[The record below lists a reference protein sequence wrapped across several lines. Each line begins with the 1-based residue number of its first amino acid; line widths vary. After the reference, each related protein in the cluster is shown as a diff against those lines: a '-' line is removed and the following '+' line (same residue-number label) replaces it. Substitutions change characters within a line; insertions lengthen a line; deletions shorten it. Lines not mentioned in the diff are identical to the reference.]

1 MHTRRSLITIASATI
16 WIGLTV
22 ALVAQGLK
30 GVGNQVIAIALP
42 SDPPPPQPPEPPVRW
57 PPPNPAFPSQQSFPI
72 DPWASVGTYRL
83 EPKQVAT
90 PLAQSSSSPLI
101 QGLKQGTAAF
111 LAATETGAFIE
122 LTGVYPR
129 QSINLL
135 EGATFTNSPEGTTFV
150 LPDGTVVP
158 PLSLSGYEAA
168 KTLLP
173 PSQQTVLDDK
183 FFWLLQTNP
192 TLPLIA
198 AGLETG
204 DYRQYVHQG
213 RFNTDAYY
221 REIFFGQIFWAAQV
235 ANLHMAE
242 VLPLVEIHLVTLQ
255 DAFFRNLDL
264 MDAGTV
270 LSFRKYEMA
279 LTNRQYLLRSLM
291 GTPLEA
297 RARLKAIDLVEQV
310 KADYVESPT
319 TSTTITLGRLPLP
332 TPTAAED
339 TVGVHALSIAH
350 LHDAGIVLFPTAVTQ
365 TALAYRDR
373 YRATQAQETA
383 LMQAITDLC
392 DQHGSEILDA
402 IDRFQ
407 NDRFW
412 RQIGI
417 GHQLDVRSVSQMDTG
432 HLLGIYATRH
442 EGLSKG
448 LPAAESYPPARRSLL
463 QFFQNNAYG
472 LDDAHL
478 LQIFLSDQALNPDL
492 WAVLRKRSPDLA
504 AEITAI
510 ATQLDPLEQ
519 AYQQNAIAEAQ
530 VFQRLQEY
538 DLDISTEAFSLL
550 TVALARRLS
559 DLAYG
564 QFQPSDRY
572 DPNYLQFIR
581 GVFPFMRD
589 MPDMNIQWGDGHQ
602 IKRYGLENYLVPDLM
617 ALQADEAPVLTAI
630 AHLRH
635 RMVSQND
642 LNAWDFTT
650 LVQLL
655 STSFNLSDDND
666 PSSLSAAQLDLLPL
680 VAKYRSELKQIAG
693 ADGMVGTNVM
703 HGMGQQDYRIP
714 SWPQARHPGHPRSIA
729 VTAASLHTILP
740 SVAIG
745 QIPSLLEIL
754 TADSGQLALSKRLVL
769 QHNPEFTA
777 TGDGTLSLTFDGV
790 ASDRLTLT
798 HVNRHFT
805 ALYSPLLMTR
815 VALPPVAGPV
825 EAGAL
830 NRLITQTQAT
840 YGGYTPPQLGLP
852 EPLQTADF
860 QP

>member
-1 MHTRRSLITIASATI
+1 MA
-16 WIGLTV
+16 WVGLTV
-22 ALVAQGLK
+22 ALVTQGLK
-30 GVGNQVIAIALP
+30 VLGSQVVAIAVP
-42 SDPPPPQPPEPPVRW
+42 NAAPVSPAPDHTHW
-57 PPPNPAFPSQQSFPI
+57 PPPIPAFPTQRAFPI
-72 DPWASVGTYRL
+72 DPWGAVGANPPGPRHL
-83 EPKQVAT
+83 VPAT
-90 PLAQSSSSPLI
+90 ESSPAPLI
-101 QGLKQGTAAF
+101 KGLRRGAAAF
-111 LAATETGAFIE
+111 LAETETGAFIE
-122 LTGVYPR
+122 LTSVYPR
-129 QSINLL
+129 QSIDLL
-135 EGATFTNSPEGTTFV
+135 EGVTFTNGPDGTTFV

-158 PLSLSGYEAA
+158 PLSLAGYEAVKA
-168 KTLLP
+168 LLP
-173 PSQQTVLDDK
+173 PGQQTVLDDK
-183 FFWLLQTNP
+183 VFWLLQTTP

-204 DYRQYVHQG
+204 DYWQYVHQG
-213 RFNTDAYY
+213 RFDTDAYY
-221 REIFFGQIFWAAQV
+221 RDRFFGQLFWAAHV
-235 ANLHMAE
+235 ANLDMAE

-255 DAFFRNLDL
+255 DAFFRNLDRT
-264 MDAGTV
+264 DAGTV
-270 LSFRKYEMA
+270 LSFRKYELA
-279 LTNRQYLLRSLM
+279 LTNRQYLLRSLI

-297 RARLKAIDLVEQV
+297 RARLKAIELVEQV
-310 KADYVESPT
+310 KADYLESPT

-350 LHDAGIVLFPTAVTQ
+350 LHDVGITLFPETVTTA
-365 TALAYRDR
+365 ALAYRDR
-373 YRATQAQETA
+373 YRATQAQESA
-383 LMQAITDLC
+383 LMKAIVDFC
-392 DQHGSEILDA
+392 AEHGTETLDA

-407 NDRFW
+407 SDRFW

-417 GHQLDVRSVSQMDTG
+417 DHQLDGRSVSQMDTG

-448 LPAAESYPPARRSLL
+448 LPAFESYPLARQSLL

-478 LQIFLSDQALNPDL
+478 LQIFLSDQALNPEL
-492 WAVLRKRSPDLA
+492 WAVLRRRLPDLA

-510 ATQLDPLEQ
+510 AAQLDPLEQ
-519 AYQQNAIAEAQ
+519 AYQQNAMAEAQ
-530 VFQRLQEY
+530 VFQQLQKY

-559 DLAYG
+559 DLAYE

-572 DPNYLQFIR
+572 DPDYLQFIR

-589 MPDMNIQWGDGHQ
+589 MPDMNIQWGDGYQ

-617 ALQADEAPVLTAI
+617 ALQPDEAPVLTAI

-642 LNAWDFTT
+642 LNAWDFET

-666 PSSLSAAQLDLLPL
+666 PSSLSASQLALLPL

-693 ADGMVGTNVM
+693 ADGLVGTNVM

-714 SWPQARHPGHPRSIA
+714 SWPQARHPGHPRAIA
-729 VTAASLHTILP
+729 VTAASLYTMLP

-745 QIPSLLEIL
+745 QIPPLLEIL
-754 TADSGQLALSKRLVL
+754 TDDSGQLALSKRLVL
-769 QHNPEFTA
+769 QHSPEFTVA
-777 TGDGTLSLTFDGV
+777 GDGTLSLTFDGV
-790 ASDRLTLT
+790 ASDHLTLT
-798 HVNRHFT
+798 NVNRHFT
-805 ALYSPLLMTR
+805 TLYSPLLMAH
-815 VALPPVAGPV
+815 VALPPMAGSA
-825 EAGAL
+825 EAAAL
-830 NRLITQTQAT
+830 NRLIAQTQAI
-840 YGGYTPPQLGLP
+840 YGGYTPPQIVLP